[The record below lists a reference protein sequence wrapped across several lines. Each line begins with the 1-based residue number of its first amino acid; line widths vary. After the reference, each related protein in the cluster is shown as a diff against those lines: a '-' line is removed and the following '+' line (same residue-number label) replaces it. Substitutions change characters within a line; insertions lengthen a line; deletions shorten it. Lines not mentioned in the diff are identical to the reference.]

1 MKRKTLMSVMACVVS
16 VCMMAMLLFTA
27 CTPTAKLSVTLD
39 KTEESIYVGDSFKL
53 EATVEGETDETLSW
67 ATSDDKVATIRNGTV
82 RGVGAGTAT
91 ITAKIGEAS
100 ATCTVTVTAIDVT
113 ISKSEATIEKGATL
127 SLSATAS
134 DNGAITWETSDSS
147 IATVNGEGLVTAVA
161 EGKATIT
168 AKRGGAGSASCQVT
182 VTWANKPSDYV
193 LIEAGDEA
201 GAAGNPGTWI
211 YWADQGWVQ
220 ATVNVSTAEY
230 ANGEAT
236 FSYTGN
242 TGAWFG
248 MQIFYKSTETVIDTR
263 YNLTCTITSA
273 KAGNITINGT
283 VVALKEGKNEISVY
297 YTETANNVNN
307 VPAASLSLQCGV
319 SATGELMEEN
329 TLSIANLK
337 FTAAEAI
344 ALTTPTALSIAQDKT
359 VTVTHGNGDNA
370 TSFMLLFCNDQG
382 VTVYQQ
388 AVANGGKIDDS
399 TMNDG
404 TYSVKAFAIGEGA
417 YSNSEVSGV
426 LASYRVAN
434 GGISYDIPNGG
445 ETVAVA
451 NTGRYY
457 YWTEFAGIEN
467 AKYDNGT
474 VTLDIVN
481 GGNWYS
487 NQLFMKNSALQAGKT
502 YTLTF
507 KITTTAAGHITVNG
521 QVIELKEGV
530 NEVRITYAELGA
542 NTASL
547 SIQFG
552 VNEGSVVDITS
563 ATITISDIAWN
574 A

>member
-1 MKRKTLMSVMACVVS
+1 MSVMACVVS
-16 VCMMAMLLFTA
+16 VCMTVMLFFTA
-27 CTPTAKLSVTLD
+27 CAPTAKLSVKLD

-82 RGVGAGTAT
+82 RGVGAGKAT

-474 VTLDIVN
+474 VTLNIVN

-530 NEVRITYAELGA
+530 NEVRITYAEPGA

>member
-1 MKRKTLMSVMACVVS
+1 MACVVS

-27 CTPTAKLSVTLD
+27 CTPTAKLSVKLD

-474 VTLDIVN
+474 VTLNIVN

-530 NEVRITYAELGA
+530 NEVRITYAEPGA

-552 VNEGSVVDITS
+552 VNVGSVVDITS

>member
-1 MKRKTLMSVMACVVS
+1 MSVAACIVS
-16 VCMMAMLLFTA
+16 VCMTVMLLFTA

-39 KTEESIYVGDSFKL
+39 KTSESIYVGDSFKL

-67 ATSDDKVATIRNGTV
+67 ATSDEKVATIRNGTV

-91 ITAKIGEAS
+91 ITATIGEAS

-113 ISKSEATIEKGATL
+113 ISQSEATIERGATL

-134 DNGAITWETSDSS
+134 DNGAITWESSDTTV
-147 IATVNGEGLVTAVA
+147 ATVNGEGLVTAVA
-161 EGKATIT
+161 EGTATIT
-168 AKRGGAGSASCQVT
+168 AKRGGAGSATCKIT
-182 VTWANKPSDYV
+182 VTWENKPSDYV

-220 ATVNVSTAEY
+220 ATVNVGTAEY
-230 ANGEAT
+230 ANGAAT

-248 MQIFYKSTETVIDTR
+248 MQVFYKSPDTVIDTR

-273 KAGNITINGT
+273 KAGKITVNGT
-283 VVALKEGKNEISVY
+283 VVDLKEGVNEVSVY

-319 SATGELMEEN
+319 SETGELMEEN
-329 TLSIANLK
+329 TFSIANLK

-344 ALTTPTALSIAQDKT
+344 ALTTPTALSIAADKT
-359 VTVTHGNGDNA
+359 VTVTHGNGDHA

-404 TYSVKAFAIGEGA
+404 TYSVKAFAIGSGA
-417 YSNSEVSGV
+417 YSNSEVSGI

-434 GGISYDIPNGG
+434 GGISYDIPSGG

-487 NQLFMKNSALQAGKT
+487 NQLFMKNSALEAGKT

-530 NEVRITYAELGA
+530 NEVRISYAEPGA

-563 ATITISDIAWN
+563 ATITISDISWN
-574 A
+574 V

>member
-1 MKRKTLMSVMACVVS
+1 MACVVS

>member
-67 ATSDDKVATIRNGTV
+67 ATSDDKIATIRNGTV

-474 VTLDIVN
+474 VTLNIVN

-530 NEVRITYAELGA
+530 NEVRITYAEPGA